1 MTVAGSGD
9 VLLHPPVVAQAHA
22 DAGGTG
28 YDFTKIYSGIGP
40 DLRGVDLATCELETP
55 LAPPD
60 GPFIGYPSFSVPPQ
74 VLHALK
80 GVGYRTC
87 TTASNHSLDQ
97 GAAGV
102 RRTLD
107 ELDAAGL
114 GHTGSARSAAEA
126 ARPLIVTAAN
136 GVRIAQLAYT
146 FGFNG
151 NSVPTGQ
158 PWLANQTDVPAILAA
173 AHRAKQAGA
182 DIVVVSMHWGVEYT
196 HVPTATQ
203 RDQAAQLLASPDVDL
218 ILGDHPHAVQPLQKI
233 NGKWVVYSMGDQV
246 SSHSPPNDDNRE
258 GIMPLVTFTQGADGR
273 FRASRVVIVPTWM
286 QLAPD
291 PVRLLDL
298 ARALADPSTPAERR
312 AVYVRVRQQV
322 AGYLDTY
329 GALESGVSLR

>member
-1 MTVAGSGD
+1 M
-9 VLLHPPVVAQAHA
+9 
-22 DAGGTG
+22 
-28 YDFTKIYSGIGP
+28 
-40 DLRGVDLATCELETP
+40 DLATCELETP

-74 VLHALK
+74 VLTALK

-97 GAAGV
+97 GAEGV

-126 ARPLIVTAAN
+126 ARPLVVTAAN
-136 GVRIAQLAYT
+136 GVRIAQLAYS

-151 NSVPTGQ
+151 NTAPAGEA
-158 PWLANQTDVPAILAA
+158 WLANETNIPAILAA

-196 HVPTATQ
+196 HVPTPTQ
-203 RDQAAQLLASPDVDL
+203 RDQAAQLLASPDIDL

-246 SSHSPPNDDNRE
+246 SSHSPPNNDNRE
-258 GIMPLVTFTQGADGR
+258 GIMPLVTFTRGADGR
-273 FRASRVVIVPTWM
+273 FRASRVQIVPTWM

-291 PVRLLDL
+291 PVRLIDL
-298 ARALADPSTPAERR
+298 ARALSDPATPADRR
-312 AVYVRVRQQV
+312 ALYERIRRQIV
-322 AGYLDTY
+322 GYLDTY
-329 GALESGVSLR
+329 GALESGVSVR